1 MFLTN
6 KSTFS
11 PLINISAN
19 ATCQMGDSSPRTL
32 LFSIRYPENSVRK
45 ASALVLS
52 LSKILGR
59 DPMALILRAG
69 GKIGRAHV

>member
-1 MFLTN
+1 
-6 KSTFS
+6 
-11 PLINISAN
+11 
-19 ATCQMGDSSPRTL
+19 
-32 LFSIRYPENSVRK
+32 VRK

-69 GKIGRAHV
+69 GMGT